1 MWPLKT
7 KYKHMKKSNDHT
19 NGIVIEFDSGIIPP
33 PYSHVYRLALDWSSS
48 ELNVELELH
57 YTDREDLTVDEIVD
71 EGFTANDDF
80 SFKGTLDS
88 VWKKVVSIEFEK
100 TKWSG
105 RQLDEGGLTLS
116 VLEDGKT
123 GAAKA
128 PTDQEGWQM
137 LAQDVIQAIY
147 ETSKKESP
155 LTVNYRQVTN
165 EESID
170 CSITM
175 NFSNREAV
183 LVSKN
188 NSRIIN
194 WEYAVQLM
202 KLVFSPDY
210 NYDIAKETAG
220 NQRGSYIE
228 CGDGY
233 WHELG
238 KGVVNIDTSFD
249 AVGKIKDG
257 FENLIEE

>member
-1 MWPLKT
+1 
-7 KYKHMKKSNDHT
+7 MKKSIDHT
-19 NGIVIEFDSGIIPP
+19 SGIVIEFDSGVIPP
-33 PYSHVYRLALDWSSS
+33 PYSHVYRLSLDWSSA
-48 ELNVELELH
+48 ELIAELELH
-57 YTDREDLTVDEIVD
+57 YTDREDLTEDEILD

-80 SFKGTLDS
+80 SFKGKLDY

-105 RQLDEGGLTLS
+105 RHLEEGGIVLS
-116 VLEDGKT
+116 ALENGKP
-123 GAAKA
+123 GPSKA
-128 PTDQEGWQM
+128 PVEQEAWQM

-147 ETSKKESP
+147 ETSKKEAP

-165 EESID
+165 EGSND

-175 NFSNREAV
+175 NFSTREAV
-183 LVSKN
+183 FTLKN
-188 NSRIIN
+188 ESRTIN
-194 WEYAVQLM
+194 WEYAVQLL

-210 NYDIAKETAG
+210 NYEIAKETAG
-220 NQRGSYIE
+220 TKRGEYIE

-238 KGVVNIDTSFD
+238 KGVINIDNSFD
-249 AVGKIKDG
+249 AVGRIKDG

>member
-1 MWPLKT
+1 
-7 KYKHMKKSNDHT
+7 MKKSNDLT
-19 NGIVIEFDSGIIPP
+19 SGIVIEFDSGIIPP
-33 PYSHVYRLALDWSSS
+33 PYSHVYRLSLDWSGS
-48 ELNVELELH
+48 EMITELELH
-57 YTDREDLTVDEIVD
+57 YTDREDLTEDEMFD

-100 TKWSG
+100 VKWSG
-105 RQLDEGGLTLS
+105 RQLEEGGLTLS
-116 VLEDGKT
+116 ELEDGKT
-123 GAAKA
+123 GSAKVPA
-128 PTDQEGWQM
+128 DQEGWQM

-147 ETSKKESP
+147 ETSKKEAP
-155 LTVNYRQVTN
+155 LTVNFRQVTN
-165 EESID
+165 EESVD

-175 NFSNREAV
+175 NFSNREA
-183 LVSKN
+183 LFTSKN
-188 NSRIIN
+188 ESRTIN
-194 WEYAVQLM
+194 WEYAVQLL

-220 NQRGSYIE
+220 AKRGEYIE

-238 KGVVNIDTSFD
+238 KGVVNVDSSFD

-257 FENLIEE
+257 FKNLIGE

>member
-1 MWPLKT
+1 ME
-7 KYKHMKKSNDHT
+7 KSNEHT
-19 NGIVIEFDSGIIPP
+19 SGIVIEFDSGIIPP
-33 PYSHVYRLALDWSSS
+33 PYSHVYRLSLDWSSS
-48 ELNVELELH
+48 ELIAELELH
-57 YTDREDLTVDEIVD
+57 YTDREDLTEDEILD
-71 EGFTANDDF
+71 EGFTSNDDF
-80 SFKGTLDS
+80 SFKGALDF

-116 VLEDGKT
+116 VLENGKT
-123 GAAKA
+123 GPGKA
-128 PTDQEGWQM
+128 PADQETWQM

-147 ETSKKESP
+147 ETSKKEAP
-155 LTVNYRQVTN
+155 LTVKYRQVTN

-175 NFSNREAV
+175 NFSTREAV
-183 LVSKN
+183 FISKN
-188 NSRIIN
+188 ESRIIN
-194 WEYAVQLM
+194 WEYAVQLL

-210 NYDIAKETAG
+210 NYEIAKETAG
-220 NQRGSYIE
+220 TKRGSYIE

-238 KGVVNIDTSFD
+238 KGVINIDTSFD

-257 FENLIEE
+257 FENLIGE

>member
-1 MWPLKT
+1 
-7 KYKHMKKSNDHT
+7 MKKSNDHT
-19 NGIVIEFDSGIIPP
+19 SGIVIEFDSGIIPA
-33 PYSHVYRLALDWSSS
+33 PYSHVYRLSLDWSNA
-48 ELNVELELH
+48 ELLAELELH
-57 YTDREDLTVDEIVD
+57 YTDREDLTEDEILD

-80 SFKGTLDS
+80 SFKGSLDS
-88 VWKKVVSIEFEK
+88 VWKKVVSKEFEK
-100 TKWSG
+100 VKWSG
-105 RQLDEGGLTLS
+105 RQLEDGGLNLAAI
-116 VLEDGKT
+116 EDGKT
-123 GAAKA
+123 SSAKA
-128 PTDQEGWQM
+128 PADQEAWQM

-147 ETSKKESP
+147 ETSQKEAP

-165 EESID
+165 ENSLD

-183 LVSKN
+183 LVSNKE
-188 NSRIIN
+188 SKVIN

-210 NYDIAKETAG
+210 NYEIAKETAG
-220 NQRGSYIE
+220 TKRGSYIE

-238 KGVVNIDTSFD
+238 KGVINIDTSFD
-249 AVGKIKDG
+249 AVGMIKDG

>member
-1 MWPLKT
+1 
-7 KYKHMKKSNDHT
+7 MKKSNDHT
-19 NGIVIEFDSGIIPP
+19 SGIVIEFDSGIIPA
-33 PYSHVYRLALDWSSS
+33 PYSHVYRLSLDWSSS
-48 ELNVELELH
+48 ELMAELELH
-57 YTDREDLTVDEIVD
+57 YTDREDLTEDEILD
-71 EGFTANDDF
+71 EGFTSNDDF
-80 SFKGTLDS
+80 SFKGTLDF

-100 TKWSG
+100 IKWSG
-105 RQLDEGGLTLS
+105 RQLEEGGLTLS
-116 VLEDGKT
+116 GIENNKPT
-123 GAAKA
+123 SAKA
-128 PTDQEGWQM
+128 PADQEAWQM

-147 ETSKKESP
+147 ETSKKEAP

-175 NFSNREAV
+175 NFSNREAIFI
-183 LVSKN
+183 SEN
-188 NSRIIN
+188 ESRIIN
-194 WEYAVQLM
+194 WDYAVQLL

-210 NYDIAKETAG
+210 NYEIAKETAG
-220 NQRGSYIE
+220 TKRGSYIE

-257 FENLIEE
+257 FENLFGE

>member
-1 MWPLKT
+1 
-7 KYKHMKKSNDHT
+7 MKKSNDHT

-33 PYSHVYRLALDWSSS
+33 PYSHVYRLSLDWSTS
-48 ELNVELELH
+48 ELKAELELH
-57 YTDREDLTVDEIVD
+57 YTDREDLTEDEILD

-80 SFKGTLDS
+80 SFKGTLDY

-100 TKWSG
+100 TKWNG
-105 RQLDEGGLTLS
+105 RQIEEGGLMLS
-116 VLEDGKT
+116 ALENGKP
-123 GAAKA
+123 GPAKA
-128 PTDQEGWQM
+128 PVNQEAWQM

-147 ETSKKESP
+147 ETSKKEAP

-165 EESID
+165 EESND

-183 LVSKN
+183 FTLKN
-188 NSRIIN
+188 ESRTIN
-194 WEYAVQLM
+194 WEYAVQLL

-210 NYDIAKETAG
+210 NYEIAKETVG
-220 NQRGSYIE
+220 TKRGSYIE

-238 KGVVNIDTSFD
+238 KGVINIDTSFD
-249 AVGKIKDG
+249 AVGRIRDG

>member
-1 MWPLKT
+1 ME
-7 KYKHMKKSNDHT
+7 KSNEHAS
-19 NGIVIEFDSGIIPP
+19 GIVIEFDSGIIPA
-33 PYSHVYRLALDWSSS
+33 PYSHVYRLSLDWSSS
-48 ELNVELELH
+48 ELMAELELH
-57 YTDREDLTVDEIVD
+57 YTDREDLTEDEILD
-71 EGFTANDDF
+71 EGFTSNDDF
-80 SFKGTLDS
+80 SFKGTLDF

-100 TKWSG
+100 IKWSG
-105 RQLDEGGLTLS
+105 RQLEEGGLTLAGI
-116 VLEDGKT
+116 ENGKPT
-123 GAAKA
+123 PSKA
-128 PTDQEGWQM
+128 PADQEAWQM

-147 ETSKKESP
+147 ETSKKEAP

-175 NFSNREAV
+175 NFSNREAIFI
-183 LVSKN
+183 SEN
-188 NSRIIN
+188 ESRIIN
-194 WEYAVQLM
+194 WDYAVQLL

-210 NYDIAKETAG
+210 NYEIAKETAG
-220 NQRGSYIE
+220 TKRGSYIE

-257 FENLIEE
+257 FENLFGE